1 LHLGS
6 WVSRFNFYYAMIK
19 AFKRDKELIEE
30 MDSLMLDTSRLH
42 LWWLGQSGFLL
53 QWKGKRVLIDPY
65 LSDSL
70 TRKYAATD
78 KPHVRM
84 SERVVDAALLFN
96 ISIVTSS
103 HNHTDHLDADTL
115 IPILHNNPGIKFIIP
130 EANRESVA
138 ERVKCEKEFP
148 LGLNAGSSVTID
160 EFTFHGIPAKH
171 NEIEKDENGNCKFMG
186 YVISFGGHN
195 IYHSGDTLWF
205 DQMIDLLSPFK
216 VDVAILP
223 INGNDSARKV
233 AGNLNYE
240 EAARLGKAIGARC
253 VIPCHYD
260 MFTFNTA
267 DVNEFVRAAKKIDQP
282 YQVLRGGEKFT
293 DT

>member
-1 LHLGS
+1 
-6 WVSRFNFYYAMIK
+6 MIK
-19 AFKRDKELIEE
+19 AFKKDKELIEE
-30 MDSLMLDTSRLH
+30 MDSLMLDKSHFH

-53 QWKGKRVLIDPY
+53 QWNGKRVLMDPY

-70 TRKYAATD
+70 TKKYAATD
-78 KPHVRM
+78 KPHIRM

-115 IPILHNNPGIKFIIP
+115 IPILRNNPGIKFIIP
-130 EANRESVA
+130 EANREFVA
-138 ERVKCEKEFP
+138 ERVRYAKEFP
-148 LGLNAGSSVTID
+148 LGLNAAKSVAID

-171 NEIEKDENGNCKFMG
+171 NEIEKDQNGHCKFIG
-186 YVISFGGHN
+186 YVISFGEHN

-205 DQMIDLLSPFK
+205 DEMIGLLSPFH

-223 INGNDSARKV
+223 INGNDAARKV
-233 AGNLNYE
+233 AGNLNCE
-240 EAARLGKAIGARC
+240 EAAELGKEIGARC

-267 DVNEFVRAAKKIDQP
+267 DVNEFVQAAKKIDQR
-282 YQVLRGGEKFT
+282 YQILRGGEKFT
-293 DT
+293 GE

>member
-1 LHLGS
+1 
-6 WVSRFNFYYAMIK
+6 MIK
-19 AFKRDKELIEE
+19 AFKKDKELIEE
-30 MDSLMLDTSRLH
+30 MDSLVSDKSHFH

-70 TRKYAATD
+70 TKKYAATD

-84 SERVVDAALLFN
+84 SERVVDPASLFS

-115 IPILHNNPGIKFIIP
+115 IPILRNNPGIKFIIP
-130 EANRESVA
+130 EANREFVA
-138 ERVKCEKEFP
+138 ERVGCEKEFP
-148 LGLNAGSSVTID
+148 HGLNAGRSVTID

-171 NEIEKDENGNCKFMG
+171 NKIEKDENGNCKFLG

-195 IYHSGDTLWF
+195 IYHSGDSLWF
-205 DQMIDLLSPFK
+205 DQMINLLLPFK

-223 INGNDSARKV
+223 INGNDPARKV
-233 AGNLNYE
+233 AGNLNCE
-240 EAARLGKAIGARC
+240 EAARLGKTIDARC
-253 VIPCHYD
+253 VVPCHYD

-267 DVNEFVRAAKKIDQP
+267 DVNEFVQAAKKIDQP
-282 YQVLRGGEKFT
+282 YQILRGGEKFT
-293 DT
+293 GK